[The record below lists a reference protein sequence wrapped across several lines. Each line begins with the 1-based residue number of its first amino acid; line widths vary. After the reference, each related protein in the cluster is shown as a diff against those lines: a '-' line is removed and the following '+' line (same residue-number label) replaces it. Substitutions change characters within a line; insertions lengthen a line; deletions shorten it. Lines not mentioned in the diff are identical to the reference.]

1 MDRSNEDKVFCAVIP
16 PATNPMGSCSPCKFF
31 KPSYMLLL
39 LLLIPFA
46 FAQQNS
52 PVYQSAL
59 LAIQQHIESGDLS
72 GANALLVQAAR
83 QYPSDGGV
91 ENLRGVL
98 AAQQGDTAAAVQFF
112 SQAIHHS
119 PKLVSAYL
127 NLGRAY
133 MMQAANN
140 PEMQAKALSTYQGAL
155 ALSPANAE
163 ANYQAAVLLMLARN
177 YQSSLDHVARLDAT
191 ARSTPGALALLCADQ
206 SGLGHK
212 AEAEQAAS
220 ALAQHPDLTEADAL
234 EIVPVLDTTGHAQ
247 LAIAILNAAAQ
258 RAPLSPP
265 GQRALAISQETA
277 GNLADAR
284 KTLETAFVADPKST
298 AILVDLAR
306 VAKSQKDYQG
316 ALGYLAHA
324 RDVAPRDARLPYY
337 FGLVCLDINL
347 LGEARKALDEAVKLA
362 PDNPDYNYVMGSVS
376 AFAQDPELALP
387 YLNKFHSLRPQ
398 NPAGILAL
406 GTTYFRAKDLD
417 TATVWLRQAANNPKT
432 AAAAHYYL
440 GRIARQQARLE
451 DALSELNQSLQ
462 LKPDRPET
470 LAELGQVYLQQR
482 KFPEA
487 EKELARALAIS
498 PDNYAANFSLLQL
511 YARTGDPRREQQ
523 SKRFDEI
530 KSTNESQY
538 QDMMRIIE
546 IRPEDAT
553 ASR

>member
-1 MDRSNEDKVFCAVIP
+1 VDRSNEDKVFSAVMRTAIKP
-16 PATNPMGSCSPCKFF
+16 IGSCLLGNFSRY
-31 KPSYMLLL
+31 SRILL

-46 FAQQNS
+46 SAQQNNAA
-52 PVYQSAL
+52 YQDAL
-59 LAIQQHIESGDLS
+59 LVIQQHIESGDLS
-72 GANALLVQAAR
+72 GANTLLDQAAR

-98 AAQQGDTAAAVQFF
+98 EAQQGNTAAAERYF
-112 SQAIHHS
+112 SQAIRHS
-119 PKLVSAYL
+119 PTLVSAYL

-133 MMQAANN
+133 MLQAANN
-140 PEMQAKALSTYQGAL
+140 PEMQAKALSTYQSAL
-155 ALSPANAE
+155 VISPANAE
-163 ANYQAAVLLMLARN
+163 ANYQAAVLLMLSRKF
-177 YQSSLDHVARLDAT
+177 QSSLDHVARLDAT
-191 ARSTPGALALLCADQ
+191 ARNTPGALALQCADQ
-206 SGLGHK
+206 AGLGHR
-212 AEAEQAAS
+212 AEAQQAAG

-234 EIVPVLDTTGHAQ
+234 QIAPVLDATSHAD
-247 LAIAILNAAAQ
+247 LAITILNAAAEH
-258 RAPLSPP
+258 APLSPQ
-265 GQRALAISQETA
+265 GLRALAIAEETA

-284 KTLETAFVADPKST
+284 KTLESAFVADPKST

-324 RDVAPRDARLPYY
+324 RDLAPRDARLPYY
-337 FGLVCLDINL
+337 FGLVCLDLNL
-347 LGEARKALDEAVKLA
+347 LGEARKALDEAVTLA

-440 GRIARQQARLE
+440 GRIARQQARLD
-451 DALSELNQSLQ
+451 DALSELNKSIQ

-470 LAELGQVYLQQR
+470 LAELGQVYVQQR
-482 KFPEA
+482 KYPEA
-487 EKELARALAIS
+487 EKELTRALAIS
-498 PDNYAANFSLLQL
+498 PDNYAANFTLLQL

-530 KSTNESQY
+530 KSTSESQY

-553 ASR
+553 AGK